1 MIPLTQEFKKIF
13 LGKKIKQTILFLENS
28 SLPEPAIQDI
38 FKNFKIITQL
48 AYSENKYVKREVTH
62 IYTRLSTIIDEKFL
76 TDYEQLKFI
85 GCPTTSNDH
94 IQTEL
99 SSHKGIKL
107 ITIKDRKKLLKQ
119 ITSTA
124 ELTTWLIIE
133 LSRNPSRYAKNVLDG
148 KWDRYAHGNESLNG
162 KTLGI
167 IGMGR
172 VGTQV
177 ARVFS
182 DLGMKIIFFDVKKI
196 KFSKYKKV
204 STIFK
209 LAEQSDYITIHVNG
223 NATNKN
229 LIESQFLSHLKAEGS
244 YLINTS
250 RGLVVNEED
259 IIKSIKNGKLKGY
272 ATDVL
277 INEQTSDMKW
287 LNDNPIWKEYR
298 NEGKIII
305 TPHIGGATKDSLIKV
320 DNFILNA
327 LSRSTAK

>member
-1 MIPLTQEFKKIF
+1 LSPSTQEFKKIF

-28 SLPEPAIQDI
+28 SLPVLAIQDI
-38 FKNFKIITQL
+38 FKDFNIITQS
-48 AYSENKYVKREVTH
+48 AYIQNKYLKKDVTH

-76 TDYEQLKFI
+76 SDYVNLKFI

-94 IQTEL
+94 IQTEICTR
-99 SSHKGIKL
+99 KRIKL
-107 ITIKDRKKLLKQ
+107 ITIKDEKKLLKQ

-148 KWDRYAHGNESLNG
+148 QWDRYSHGNESLNG

-182 DLGMKIIFFDVKKI
+182 NLGMRIIFFDVKKI
-196 KFSKYKKV
+196 KFSRYKKV
-204 STIFK
+204 SKIFQ
-209 LAEQSDYITIHVNG
+209 LAEQSDFITIHVNG
-223 NATNKN
+223 NLTNKN
-229 LIESQFLSHLKAEGS
+229 LIDSHFLSHLKAEGS

-250 RGLVVNEED
+250 RGLVVNEND
-259 IIKSIKNGKLKGY
+259 IIRSIKNGKIKGY

-277 INEQTSDMKW
+277 TNEQTSDMKW
-287 LNDNPIWKEYR
+287 LTNNPIWQEFT
-298 NEGKIII
+298 NEGKILI

-320 DNFILNA
+320 DNFVLTA
-327 LSRSTAK
+327 LSRSKAK